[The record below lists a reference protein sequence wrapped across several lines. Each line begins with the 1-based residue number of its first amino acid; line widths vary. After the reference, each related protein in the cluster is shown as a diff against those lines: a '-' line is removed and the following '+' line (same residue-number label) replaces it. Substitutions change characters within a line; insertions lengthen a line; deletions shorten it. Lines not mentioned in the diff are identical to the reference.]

1 MSTYY
6 VREQGAVVRK
16 QEQRLLVT
24 RERNAVMAEIPLHQL
39 DQLVVMGNVQLTTQ
53 ALALLL
59 QSEVDVVFMS
69 VHGKVRGRVVA
80 NESKFAELRLKQLQA
95 MSDELQN
102 LALAKAIVV
111 GKLANQLGHLRK
123 AADGVAGFVPRDK
136 GTLDKALRGIAEM
149 MVSAQAAGNADSLR
163 GFEGKAGAWYW
174 SGFRTL
180 LKHDLDFKQR
190 IYHPSP
196 DPVNALLSFSYALL
210 QKDVNAATHLVGL
223 DPYLGFF
230 HTVQYGR
237 PSLVLDLMEEFRPLL
252 VDPLVVELLNRER
265 IGKQDFVKGP
275 DKDRP
280 LVMTDAT
287 VKRVIE
293 AYEQRVT
300 KTTTYP
306 FTGEQTMWRR
316 CLELQT
322 RQMAR
327 VIKGEAKGYRAM
339 TNPLNNTAGTL

>member
-24 RERNAVMAEIPLHQL
+24 KERNAVMAEIPLHQL

-59 QSEVDVVFMS
+59 QAEVDVVFMS
-69 VHGKVRGRVVA
+69 LHGKVRGRLVA
-80 NESKFAELRLKQLQA
+80 NESKFAELRLKQLQV
-95 MSDELQN
+95 MSNELEN

-111 GKLANQLGHLRK
+111 GKLANQLAYLRT
-123 AADGVAGFVPRDK
+123 ALHADVDGFVPKDR
-136 GTLDKALRGIAEM
+136 GALDKATRGIAEM
-149 MVSAQAAGNADSLR
+149 MVSAQATGNADSLR

-174 SGFRTL
+174 SGFRAM

-196 DPVNALLSFSYALL
+196 DPVNALLSFGYALL
-210 QKDVNAATHLVGL
+210 QKDVNAAAQLVGL
-223 DPYLGFF
+223 DTYLGFF

-237 PSLVLDLMEEFRPLL
+237 PSLVLDLMEEFRPVL
-252 VDPLVVELLNRER
+252 VDPVVVALLNREA

-280 LVMTDAT
+280 LVMTEAA

-306 FTGEQTMWRR
+306 FTNEQTMWRR

-327 VIKGEAKGYRAM
+327 VVKGEAKGYRAM
-339 TNPLNNTAGTL
+339 NNVQ